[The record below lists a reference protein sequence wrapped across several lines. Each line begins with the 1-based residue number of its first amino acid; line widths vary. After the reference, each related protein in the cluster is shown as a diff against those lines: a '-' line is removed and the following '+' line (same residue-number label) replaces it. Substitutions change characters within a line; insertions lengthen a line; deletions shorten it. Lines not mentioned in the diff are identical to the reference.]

1 MSQADNAPTGL
12 DFLRHGEPVG
22 GSQRYRGQIDDPL
35 SEHGWA
41 QMRQAVAGGRP
52 WTRIVSSPLMRCRAF
67 AEELAVAMGLELEFD
82 ERLKEV
88 GFGVW
93 EGRTRAEISAA
104 TPGALERFRADP
116 LQQRPEGAEPLGEF
130 LARVGR
136 ACTDLVTRHAGEQV
150 LVVCHAGVMRAV
162 FHHALQVPLAA
173 IYDIQVRNAEFSRF
187 RHENGRYTLL
197 GHGLKALP
205 VDRGR

>member
-1 MSQADNAPTGL
+1 MSQSDNTTPTGL

-35 SEHGWA
+35 SERGWT

-52 WTRIVSSPLMRCRAF
+52 WTRIVSSPLQRCRAF
-67 AEELAVAMGLELEFD
+67 AEELAGVMGLEVEFN
-82 ERLKEV
+82 EQLKEV

-93 EGRTRAEISAA
+93 EGRTRVEINAA
-104 TPGALERFRADP
+104 DPGALERFRADP
-116 LQQRPEGAEPLGEF
+116 LHQRPECAEPLADF
-130 LARVGR
+130 LARVGQ
-136 ACTDLVTRHAGEQV
+136 ACTDIVSQHAGEQV

-162 FHHALQVPLAA
+162 FHHALQVPPAA

-187 RHENGRYTLL
+187 RFEKGRYTLL
-197 GHGLKALP
+197 GHGLQALP
-205 VDRGR
+205 VE